1 MKQLIINISDDKY
14 YFFLELVKNFN
25 FINFKEKKPIR
36 KNKRSLSSKFRNKI
50 PKEVGKE
57 MHKQLENDVFM
68 QELEMWDKLS
78 DEAWNN
84 FEKEYL

>member
-25 FINFKEKKPIR
+25 FININEKKPIR
-36 KNKRSLSSKFRNKI
+36 KNKKSLSLKFRNRI

-57 MHKQLENDVFM
+57 MNKQLEQMRNEWKRDI
-68 QELEMWDKLS
+68 
-78 DEAWNN
+78 
-84 FEKEYL
+84 

>member
-25 FINFKEKKPIR
+25 FISIKEKKPMK
-36 KNKRSLSSKFRNKI
+36 KNKRNLSSKFRNRI

-57 MHKQLENDVFM
+57 MHKQLEQMRNEWKRDI
-68 QELEMWDKLS
+68 
-78 DEAWNN
+78 
-84 FEKEYL
+84 